1 MNPELGNALQGLVG
15 GRLEALSMYLFMHL
29 FYISISAISACI
41 RDMFRA
47 RLSAALRRRCRFCAR
62 VNAEARLRLPN
73 KPAYTYRK
81 LLNF

>member
-1 MNPELGNALQGLVG
+1 MNPELGNDLQRLVG
-15 GRLEALSMYLFMHL
+15 GRLEALLSIFLYL
-29 FYISISAISACI
+29 YIHISACV

-47 RLSAALRRRCRFCAR
+47 RLRAALRRRCSFRAR

>member
-1 MNPELGNALQGLVG
+1 MNPELGNDLQ
-15 GRLEALSMYLFMHL
+15 RLAGAAWKRSLCI
-29 FYISISAISACI
+29 YITYISAISPCV

-47 RLSAALRRRCRFCAR
+47 RLSAALRRRGRFCAC
-62 VNAEARLRLPN
+62 VNSEARLRLPN

>member
-1 MNPELGNALQGLVG
+1 MNPELGNALQRLVG
-15 GRLEALSMYLFMHL
+15 ARLEALL
-29 FYISISAISACI
+29 YISISAISACI